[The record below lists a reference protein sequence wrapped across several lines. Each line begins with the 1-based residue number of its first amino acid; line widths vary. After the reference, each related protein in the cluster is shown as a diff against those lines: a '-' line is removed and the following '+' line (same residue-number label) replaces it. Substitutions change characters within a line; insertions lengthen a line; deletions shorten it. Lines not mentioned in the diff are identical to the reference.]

1 MGAFKMSKKDEEK
14 LNQDGSSRR
23 DFLKNSGLATGGV
36 AVGATLG
43 GVFGLGGKDEE
54 STTTSEGTKH
64 DHALEHF
71 TNRAEFKI
79 LEQAT
84 ERVLPED
91 YNGPGAIGL
100 GVAYYI
106 DHQLAGK
113 WGINAKDYRQ
123 GPFYEGEP
131 TQGYQTQLRY
141 HRIYDLGIEA
151 LEKYSKAAF
160 DEGFSSLEDEQQDE
174 VLVAFENDKV
184 DMPGIK
190 SSFFFEIKPA
200 SLHNT
205 HN

>member
-23 DFLKNSGLATGGV
+23 DFLKNSGLAIGGV

-43 GVFGLGGKDEE
+43 GKDEK

-64 DHALEHF
+64 DHALEYF
-71 TNRAEFKI
+71 TNRAEFTI
-79 LEQAT
+79 LEQAA

-91 YNGPGAIGL
+91 DNGLGAIGL

-131 TQGYQTQLRY
+131 TQG
-141 HRIYDLGIEA
+141 
-151 LEKYSKAAF
+151 
-160 DEGFSSLEDEQQDE
+160 
-174 VLVAFENDKV
+174 
-184 DMPGIK
+184 
-190 SSFFFEIKPA
+190 
-200 SLHNT
+200 
-205 HN
+205 